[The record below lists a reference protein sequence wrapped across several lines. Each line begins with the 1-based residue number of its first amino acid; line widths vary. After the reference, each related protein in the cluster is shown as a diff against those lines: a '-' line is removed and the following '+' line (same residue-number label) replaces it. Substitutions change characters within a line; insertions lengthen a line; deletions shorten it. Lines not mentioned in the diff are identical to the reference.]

1 MSMRSSSFPTL
12 TVKLKDATTK
22 EIDLTDQAIRIG
34 RKPDNDLVLEDP
46 AASSRHARITKVQAV
61 YFVED
66 LNSTNGTFVNGKKVD
81 RHQLRDA
88 DVIEIGRHRLIFRDE
103 MMVEVPPAAVA
114 ASDQDRTVILTGR
127 NARPESS
134 AAQLGTL
141 RVLKG
146 KTDRQD
152 YELTKQVTVIG
163 AEADATVKM
172 TGWFAPK
179 VAALVARRG
188 AGYYISP
195 GTQGKE
201 IRVNEEPVESQVNLK
216 DGDVVEV
223 AGLTLL
229 FTVTLRRAA

>member
-1 MSMRSSSFPTL
+1 MSTRSSSSPTL

-22 EIDLTDQAIRIG
+22 QIDLTDQTIRVG
-34 RKPDNDLVLEDP
+34 RKPDNDLVIEDP

-103 MMVEVPPAAVA
+103 KMAEMPPVSLAG
-114 ASDQDRTVILTGR
+114 SDQDRTVILTGR
-127 NARPESS
+127 NTRPASS

-141 RVLKG
+141 RVVKG
-146 KTDRQD
+146 KTDRQN

-188 AGYYISP
+188 TGYYISP
-195 GTQGKE
+195 GTQGE
-201 IRVNEEPVESQVNLK
+201 VIRVNDEAVDGQVNLK
-216 DGDVVEV
+216 DGDLVEV
-223 AGLTLL
+223 AGLTFL
-229 FTVTLRRAA
+229 FSLKLPRAA